1 VRGVQVRNVFVG
13 APDDVCVWYELE
25 VDHPVGSNPIAEWFH
40 LTGELIS
47 EMRMILDTGPF
58 VATTGGQQTAAK
70 AVDPLCLMTVSR
82 ASAAATHEH
91 AGTTYYFCSP
101 GCATVFEN
109 EPEEF
114 LVSAR

>member
-1 VRGVQVRNVFVG
+1 VKAVQVRNVFIG
-13 APDDVCVWYELE
+13 DDVCVWYELE
-25 VDHPVGSNPIAEWFH
+25 VDHPVGSIPITEWFH
-40 LTGELIS
+40 LTGERIS
-47 EMRMILDTGPF
+47 EMRMILDTGPL
-58 VATTGGQQTAAK
+58 VATTSRQLAAAT
-70 AVDPLCLMTVSR
+70 AVDPVCHMTVSR

-109 EPEEF
+109 EPEKF